1 MYIKLRISL
10 QRLAIML
17 ILLAAFVPMAIAQN
31 QTDIPASSVPEWLRN
46 HAAMIALIISEI
58 MAFLPSKVSGIVK
71 SIFAV
76 FNELTKKKS
85 T

>member
-1 MYIKLRISL
+1 MNLNLRISL
-10 QRLAIML
+10 KRIAIML
-17 ILLAAFVPMAIAQN
+17 FLLALFVPMAIAQN
-31 QTDIPASSVPEWLRN
+31 QTDIPAASIPEWVRN
-46 HAAMIALIISEI
+46 HAALIAFIISEA
-58 MAFLPSKVSGIVK
+58 MAFLPSKVSGILK